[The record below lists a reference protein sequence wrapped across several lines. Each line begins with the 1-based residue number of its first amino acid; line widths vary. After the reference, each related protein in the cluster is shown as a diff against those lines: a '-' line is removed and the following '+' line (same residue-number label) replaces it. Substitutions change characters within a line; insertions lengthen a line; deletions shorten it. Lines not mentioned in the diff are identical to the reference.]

1 MQSGD
6 WGWPGDAGRLPTPP
20 LTTRPRQAMP
30 GLIVYLPQSA
40 KTPARHPRGFLLGP
54 AVGCPPAVRGGHAW
68 IPACANDSVWCG
80 EGFFVAH
87 EPLCFSMTA
96 YYKIPTPEISRARV
110 AAALSVMAP
119 IQSSTR
125 RYAV

>member
-1 MQSGD
+1 MPSSGWLGSVTEGINRIAAD
-6 WGWPGDAGRLPTPP
+6 HPPPAGDAGFGRLFALSKKPP
-20 LTTRPRQAMP
+20 CVTH
-30 GLIVYLPQSA
+30 G
-40 KTPARHPRGFLLGP
+40 GFLLGP

-68 IPACANDSVWCG
+68 IPACANDSVGCG
-80 EGFFVAH
+80 EEF
-87 EPLCFSMTA
+87 EPLCFSVTA
-96 YYKIPTPEISRARV
+96 YYRIPTPEISRARV

>member
-1 MQSGD
+1 MPSSGWLGSVTEGINRIAAD
-6 WGWPGDAGRLPTPP
+6 HPPPAGDAGFGRLFALSKKPP
-20 LTTRPRQAMP
+20 CVTH
-30 GLIVYLPQSA
+30 G
-40 KTPARHPRGFLLGP
+40 GFLLGP
-54 AVGCPPAVRGGHAW
+54 APGRPPAVRCGHAW